1 MELADFLKMEEEGK
15 EPIDGETI
23 RVLRESIEENEVT
36 MYALSSSSPLSPK
49 STRNLLTNDLS
60 VLPRHRLARTLR
72 SKQQERSKMFLI
84 AMQNQL
90 GIDAASSHYS
100 IAASS
105 SGRNTVEGSRSGDR
119 IQRNMMMGGTGGEGM
134 EMEVESDAIAN
145 QREEEVTR
153 GAGDEL
159 VLDPSD
165 VNPEEEEGIYL

>member
-1 MELADFLKMEEEGK
+1 MSTLNQLEPSLLADEVARLGNSIRHLQATQMELADFLKEEEEGK

-36 MYALSSSSPLSPK
+36 I
-49 STRNLLTNDLS
+49 
-60 VLPRHRLARTLR
+60 